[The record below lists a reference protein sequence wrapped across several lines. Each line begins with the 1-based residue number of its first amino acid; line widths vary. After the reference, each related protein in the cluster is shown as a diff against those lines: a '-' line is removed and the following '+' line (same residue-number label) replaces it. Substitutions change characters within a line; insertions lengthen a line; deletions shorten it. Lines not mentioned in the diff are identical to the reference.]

1 MMRIP
6 ISQEA
11 VDLALNRALNHYDKA
26 PDFLDSA
33 YIINVRDERDLA
45 AFLWARLDEEYAK
58 GVKHELTTRP

>member
-11 VDLALNRALNHYDKA
+11 VDLALNKTLNHYDKA
-26 PDFLDSA
+26 PDFLNSA
-33 YIINVRDERDLA
+33 YIINVQDERDLA

>member
-11 VDLALNRALNHYDKA
+11 VDLALNKTLNHYDKA
-26 PDFLDSA
+26 PDFLNSA
-33 YIINVRDERDLA
+33 YIINVQDERDLA

-58 GVKHELTTRP
+58 GVEHELTTRP